1 MTPDQS
7 LFRAALLD
15 ASRPVPAGLS
25 DGQNRPAGRRF
36 SVYRNNVAHSLTEAL
51 HTGFP
56 VIAKLLGPQS
66 FDGIAGLYLRAH
78 PPGSPLM
85 MHFGQEFPEFL
96 TGFEPLKHLGYLG
109 DVARLELAMR
119 ASYHAADSA
128 AIDPA
133 QLQAVDTDAL
143 MQASLELA
151 PSVRLIRSDWP
162 VYDIWRYN
170 TEPGAPK
177 PQALAQDVL
186 ITRPDFDPTPH
197 LLPAGGAVWIDTLLQ
212 RHDFETAHDLALQD
226 NPGFDLASALGL
238 LISGGAIT
246 KINLKDT
253 Q

>member
-1 MTPDQS
+1 MTPNQT
-7 LFRAALLD
+7 LFRTALLD
-15 ASRPVPAGLS
+15 ASHPVPAGLS
-25 DGQNRPAGRRF
+25 DGRNHPAGRRF

-85 MHFGQEFPEFL
+85 MHFGQEFPDFL
-96 TGFEPLKHLGYLG
+96 TGFEPLKHLGFLG
-109 DVARLELAMR
+109 DVARLELALR
-119 ASYHAADSA
+119 ASYHAADSV

-133 QLQAVDTDAL
+133 QLQTVPTDAL
-143 MQASLELA
+143 MRALLVLA

-162 VYDIWRYN
+162 VFDIWRYN
-170 TEPGAPK
+170 TESGAPK
-177 PQALAQDVL
+177 PQAMAQDVL
-186 ITRPDFDPTPH
+186 ITRPEFDPAPH
-197 LLPAGGAVWIDTLLQ
+197 LLPAGGAAWIEALLH
-212 RHDFETAHDLALQD
+212 RHDFETAHDLALQSHS
-226 NPGFDLASALGL
+226 GFDLAAALGL

-246 KINLKDT
+246 KLILKDT